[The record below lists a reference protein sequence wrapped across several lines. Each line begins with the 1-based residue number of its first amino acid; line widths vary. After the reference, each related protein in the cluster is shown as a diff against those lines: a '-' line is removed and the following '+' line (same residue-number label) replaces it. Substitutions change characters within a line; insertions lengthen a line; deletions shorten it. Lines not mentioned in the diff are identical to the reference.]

1 MAITIFTVWNW
12 ERNESKVVIVPAP
25 AIKGK
30 ARGTIDAEL
39 ASSSL

>member
-1 MAITIFTVWNW
+1 MFVVWNW
-12 ERNESKVVIVPAP
+12 DFKDNRVVIVPAP

-30 ARGTIDAEL
+30 ASGTIEAEL